1 MKTSV
6 RALLILVA
14 ITLVLA
20 RCTTLAERGTQP
32 AGSPPVITSSYA
44 TTKAFHGDDWRVYV
58 EANDPDGDMR
68 YFVYTISTSGR
79 GGRGEYVRVGKDNR
93 AKILGYLCVF
103 VAPPED
109 AIGEW
114 AHFELTLHIQD
125 SRGNTSDKVT
135 FPAAL
140 ARGVKRDSPPLPFNT
155 EGLKCLGRIWVA
167 FRGPRGGP

>member
-1 MKTSV
+1 MQTSV
-6 RALLILVA
+6 RGLLILVA
-14 ITLVLA
+14 IALVLA
-20 RCTTLAERGTQP
+20 RCTTLAERGAQP
-32 AGSPPVITSSYA
+32 VGSPPVITNSYA
-44 TTKAFHGDDWRVYV
+44 TTEASHGDDWRVYV
-58 EANDPDGDMR
+58 EANDPDEDMR

-79 GGRGEYVRVGKDNR
+79 GGRGQYVRVGKDNR

-125 SRGNTSDKVT
+125 SRGNTSDRVT
-135 FPAAL
+135 FPVAL
-140 ARGVKRDSPPLPFNT
+140 ARGVKRDSPPPPFNT

>member
-1 MKTSV
+1 MKISV
-6 RALLILVA
+6 RALFILMAIPLVVA
-14 ITLVLA
+14 C
-20 RCTTLAERGTQP
+20 CTTLAEKGTQP
-32 AGSPPVITSSYA
+32 VGSPPVITHSFAS
-44 TTKAFHGDDWRVYV
+44 KEVSHGDDWRVYV

-79 GGRGEYVRVGKDNR
+79 GGRGQYVRVGKDNR